1 MPELNLSPKI
11 KNLLSEFS
19 RGLEGIYGQELISVI
34 LYGSGASGEFVES
47 RSNLNL
53 LVVLKD
59 DSPVH
64 LKMASGLVRKPK
76 FKAIKPLFFSRE
88 YINNSLDVFPIEFL
102 DMKENYS
109 VLSGLDILK
118 DISVDTR
125 NLRFQCEQELK
136 LKLIRL
142 RQLFLLESA
151 NIPLLRQAL
160 FKAFT
165 SVMHILR
172 NVIRLKGRQP
182 PYLKDKILDAV
193 ASEFQIDK
201 DCWFKILS
209 AKNNRI
215 KLASRE
221 IEALFTGFLK
231 DLKNLAEAVDKL

>member
-1 MPELNLSPKI
+1 MLRSLEEQGGYGQTINQMPELNLSPKA
-11 KNLLSEFS
+11 KNLLNEFS
-19 RGLEGIYGQELISVI
+19 RGLGDIYGGELISVI
-34 LYGSGASGEFVES
+34 LYGSGASGEFIDS
-47 RSNLNL
+47 HSNLNL

-59 DSPVH
+59 DSPAR
-64 LKMASGLVRKPK
+64 LKMASGLVRKPR
-76 FKAIKPLFFSRE
+76 FKTISPLFFSRE

-109 VLSGLDILK
+109 VLLGLDILK

-151 NIPLLRQAL
+151 NKPLLKQAL

-172 NVIRLKGRQP
+172 NVIRLKGRQAL
-182 PYLKDKILDAV
+182 YLKIRSLAKWHPNSQLIKIAGPR
-193 ASEFQIDK
+193 F
-201 DCWFKILS
+201 
-209 AKNNRI
+209 
-215 KLASRE
+215 
-221 IEALFTGFLK
+221 
-231 DLKNLAEAVDKL
+231 

>member
-1 MPELNLSPKI
+1 MPGTGLSPKI
-11 KNLLSEFS
+11 KNLLADFT
-19 RGLEGIYGQELISVI
+19 RNLEGIYGEELISVV
-34 LYGSGASGEFVES
+34 LYGSGASGEFIES

-59 DSPVH
+59 DSPGR
-64 LKMASGLVRKPK
+64 LKMASGLARKPK
-76 FKAIKPLFFSRE
+76 FKCINPLFLSRE

-109 VLSGLDILK
+109 VLSGEDLLK

-151 NIPLLRQAL
+151 NNPLLRQAL
-160 FKAFT
+160 FKAIT
-165 SVMHILR
+165 SAMHILR
-172 NVIRLKGRQP
+172 NIIRLKGRQP
-182 PYLKDKILDAV
+182 PYLKDKILEEA
-193 ASEFQIDK
+193 ASIFRIDK
-201 DCWFKILS
+201 DCWSRILG

-215 KLASRE
+215 KLAGGE
-221 IEALFTGFLK
+221 IEDLFTGFLK
-231 DLKNLAEAVDKL
+231 DLENLAEAVDKF